1 MSLEILVNYLQ
12 QLNPDMN
19 LDMLALETKLT
30 EIGLTSLDIML
41 LVGEVENTCN
51 VEFSAEEIQN
61 IKTLRDVLNLIDK

>member
-19 LDMLALETKLT
+19 LDMLALDTKLT